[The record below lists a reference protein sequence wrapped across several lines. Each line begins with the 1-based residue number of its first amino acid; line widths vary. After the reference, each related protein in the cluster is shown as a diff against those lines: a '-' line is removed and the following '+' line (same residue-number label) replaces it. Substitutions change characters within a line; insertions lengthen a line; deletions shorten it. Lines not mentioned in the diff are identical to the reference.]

1 MTLLLLI
8 AGLLGAAPASGLR
21 ARTVPTAVRVP
32 SNLIVG
38 RAVCGGTT
46 WFLTDFPEL
55 IAVSHAALNP
65 VVTPVRGLRF
75 DDHPW
80 GLACLADGS
89 LWTLPTSTT
98 LARLGPDA
106 TVRERRTQR
115 LPRIALFGWAN
126 RLLQIELPV
135 MIGKPLFATTSG
147 NAADSQSWPGLIA
160 RSADSRAALLARN
173 LASCGIARGINLPC
187 WFADD
192 RRAVV
197 SDGVNSYAVSF
208 LALTA
213 GDVEPEA
220 PIWDIAFQHDDAFWL
235 LVATKGAA
243 RAHKA
248 GGRLVSADKKG
259 AAVSALQLPVP
270 VRSIVAASDK
280 RCVLLAVDGT
290 LVEVVGQ

>member
-1 MTLLLLI
+1 MTLLLLV
-8 AGLLGAAPASGLR
+8 AGLLGAAPASGLH

-65 VVTPVRGLRF
+65 VVTPVKGLRF

-89 LWTLPTSTT
+89 LWTLATSTT
-98 LARLGPDA
+98 LARLGPEA
-106 TVRERRTQR
+106 TVWERRTQR
-115 LPRIALFGWAN
+115 LPRIALFAWTN
-126 RLLQIELPV
+126 RLLQIELPIAV
-135 MIGKPLFATTSG
+135 GTPLFTTASVDPTD
-147 NAADSQSWPGLIA
+147 ARPWPGLIV

-173 LASCGIARGINLPC
+173 LANCGIARGTSLPC

-197 SDGVNSYAVSF
+197 SDGVNAYAVSF
-208 LALTA
+208 PALTA
-213 GDVEPEA
+213 DDVDAEA
-220 PIWDIAFQHDDAFWL
+220 PLWDIAFQHDDAFWL

-248 GGRLVSADKKG
+248 GGRLLSTDKRG
-259 AAVSALQLPVP
+259 TAVSALQLPAP
-270 VRSIVAASDK
+270 VRSIVVAGEK

-290 LVEVVGQ
+290 LVEVVGR